1 MRRRIAGLVLAASAA
16 AVTVPATPAHAITCG
31 ELDLVCAIVCTAGQK
46 YGIRCGY

>member
-1 MRRRIAGLVLAASAA
+1 MRRRLAGLVLAASAA
-16 AVTVPATPAHAITCG
+16 TAAVPAAPAQAITCG